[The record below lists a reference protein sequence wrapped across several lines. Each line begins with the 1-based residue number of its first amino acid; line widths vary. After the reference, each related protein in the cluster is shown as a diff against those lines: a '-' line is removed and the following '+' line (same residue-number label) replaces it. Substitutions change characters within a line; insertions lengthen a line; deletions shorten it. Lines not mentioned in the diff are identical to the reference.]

1 MNKITKII
9 TIIIIVIALV
19 GCQAKPVEPAVA
31 ETTQPQVQ
39 VKQNKNL
46 KSIQIMA
53 MDTVMDISAAGV
65 EDAVFADVAA
75 RVRQLESL
83 LSTTDKGSEIY
94 RLNRDSVGALSEDT
108 ETLLSRALQLC
119 RETDGALDISIYPI
133 VKLWGFTT
141 GQYRVPQQT
150 EIDDL
155 LDAVDYSK
163 VELADALV
171 TLQPGMQIDLGSIA
185 KGYTGD
191 QIISILKSA
200 GAKSA
205 LLNLGGNV
213 QTIGSK
219 PDGKKWRIGVKDP
232 IQKDVL
238 GIVQVDDKVVIS
250 SGSYERYFEDENGQ
264 TYGHIIDPATGRPA
278 DSGLISVTIVA
289 DEGIYSDALSTSLYI
304 MGLNSAIDFWRK
316 AQDFEAV
323 FVTEDQ
329 VVYITP
335 GLKDSYSFAKKYRGR
350 ELVVIEK

>member
-1 MNKITKII
+1 MNKITKIM

-19 GCQAKPVEPAVA
+19 GCQAKPVEPNASD
-31 ETTQPQVQ
+31 TTQPQVQ
-39 VKQNKNL
+39 IKQNKNL

-65 EDAVFADVAA
+65 EDAVFADVEA

-83 LSTTDKGSEIY
+83 LSTTDQDSEIY
-94 RLNRDSVGALSEDT
+94 RINRDSVGSISKDTAAL
-108 ETLLSRALQLC
+108 LAKALQLC
-119 RETDGALDISIYPI
+119 HETDGALDISIYPI

-141 GQYRVPQQT
+141 GQYRVPQER
-150 EIDDL
+150 EIADL
-155 LDAVDYSK
+155 LDFVDFTK
-163 VELADALV
+163 VEVADDQV

-191 QIISILKSA
+191 QIIEILKSA
-200 GAKSA
+200 GAQSA

-238 GIVQVDDKVVIS
+238 GIVEVADKVVIS

-264 TYGHIIDPATGRPA
+264 TLASIVMRCRRRSILWVWIAQ
-278 DSGLISVTIVA
+278 LIFGA
-289 DEGIYSDALSTSLYI
+289 R
-304 MGLNSAIDFWRK
+304 RK
-316 AQDFEAV
+316 
-323 FVTEDQ
+323 
-329 VVYITP
+329 ILMP
-335 GLKDSYSFAKKYRGR
+335 SSSPRIKSFTLRRG
-350 ELVVIEK
+350 